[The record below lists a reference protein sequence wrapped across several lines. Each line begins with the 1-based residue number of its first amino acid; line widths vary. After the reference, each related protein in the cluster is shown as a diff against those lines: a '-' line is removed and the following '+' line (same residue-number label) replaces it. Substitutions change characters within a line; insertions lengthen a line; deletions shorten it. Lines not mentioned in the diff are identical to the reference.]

1 MAMPERMPET
11 KNLLFLME
19 IMDFYPKAGK
29 IMEDQSKI
37 CQSNVKR
44 FNNLVWSHEG
54 IALDFFFAIVTQ

>member
-1 MAMPERMPET
+1 
-11 KNLLFLME
+11 ME